1 MKCAVYKKDLTE
13 YWSSMTDN
21 YQIYRPPAEAGSVIV
36 QVAEGC
42 PWNHCSFC
50 GMYKCISYRPKPLAE
65 IVHLIKSAGFQYPNA
80 RRIFLADADAMHLPF
95 DFLKKILVLLN
106 RYFPRLSRVNLY
118 ANGHSILAKS
128 TVQLHELKQL
138 KMNTLYMGLES
149 GDDVLLETV
158 RKRERAHDMI
168 NACIHA
174 QDNGLKMSVMIL
186 IGLGGKSG
194 SHDHVIRTAA
204 ALNEMQP
211 RILSALRFVPVPHTT
226 MLSNIINNRF
236 ELLSEYDEIRELR
249 DILSRTELSKTVFR
263 ANHSSI
269 AVPIEG
275 RLPKDMEQILYK
287 LNLLLLSNNLDR
299 IHPSP
304 VPMAM

>member
-1 MKCAVYKKDLTE
+1 
-13 YWSSMTDN
+13 MTDN
-21 YQIYRPPAEAGSVIV
+21 YQIYRPPAEASSVII

-50 GMYKCISYRPKPLAE
+50 GMYKCVSFRPKPMAE
-65 IVHLIKSAGFQYPNA
+65 IVHLIKTAGCLYPNA
-80 RRIFLADADAMHLPF
+80 RRIFLADADTMHLPF

-106 RYFPRLSRVNLY
+106 RYFPRLARVNLY
-118 ANGHSILAKS
+118 ANGHSILSKTSA
-128 TVQLHELKQL
+128 QLQELKQL

-149 GDDVLLETV
+149 GDDTLLEAV
-158 RKRERAHDMI
+158 RKRERSKDMI

-174 QDNGLKMSVMIL
+174 QQNGLKLSVMIL

-194 SHDHVIRTAA
+194 SHDHAVRTAD
-204 ALNEMQP
+204 ALNKMQP
-211 RILSALRFVPVPHTT
+211 RLLSALRFVPVPHTT
-226 MLSNIINNRF
+226 MLSNIINNQF
-236 ELLSEYDEIRELR
+236 DLLSEYDEIRELR
-249 DILSRTELSKTVFR
+249 DILSRTDLSHTVFR
-263 ANHSSI
+263 ANHSSN

-275 RLPKDMEQILYK
+275 RLPKDKEQILYT

-299 IHPSP
+299 NHPSP